1 MNIHIVKVY
10 IFSLIDILFGINLFN
25 FPLLILDKYD

>member
-1 MNIHIVKVY
+1 MK
-10 IFSLIDILFGINLFN
+10 LIGGNHKGKKYGGINLFN